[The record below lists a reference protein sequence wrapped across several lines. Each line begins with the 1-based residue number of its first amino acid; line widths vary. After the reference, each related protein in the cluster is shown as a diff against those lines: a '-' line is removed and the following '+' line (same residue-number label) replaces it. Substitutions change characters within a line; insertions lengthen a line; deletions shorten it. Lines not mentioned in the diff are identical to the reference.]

1 MTGVRRSTAQPRVSG
16 SDRLCGVVSAGALL
30 NVSKQW
36 PTSFV
41 MASKLTDSTGAAAAA
56 EELRLNV
63 AISCFQHSYS

>member
-30 NVSKQW
+30 SVSKQL

-41 MASKLTDSTGAAAAA
+41 MASKLADSTGAAAA
-56 EELRLNV
+56 EELGLDV
-63 AISCFQHSYS
+63 VVSCLQHSYS